1 MNNKKNK
8 NKHKLSKI
16 NLILGLI
23 LLVVVF
29 LIILLFSYAHFKV
42 NTNNNATA
50 STVQTDF
57 ACLDV
62 SFNQTGAINLNK
74 NYPVTDA
81 YALANFT
88 PITATIT
95 NNCSS
100 EQVNYVLSLSSIYL
114 KADNYDTS
122 YIPDSKIRVKALK
135 QVGTNTESTLKDT
148 RYLSELSTLDST
160 SKSYK
165 YISSFYNTDSN
176 FTNYSLKNTYQVDS
190 STIEANSTV
199 TYKIYLWI
207 DYYEG
212 APGRTS
218 NEEYNNSTQ
227 GLKFKVS
234 SAVTLN
240 IKEDYKFDSLST
252 LAQNLVNSGW
262 LWQSNLEGDG
272 YRYIGS
278 GNATASTSPKN
289 FICFGTADKD
299 TCTAN
304 PSTYMYRIIGVFAD
318 ENGDNHV
325 KLIKYTQLGAY
336 AWNDDDETDI
346 DWANSDLYKGLN
358 GSYFLT
364 NKTYSYMQDNTWL
377 SKITNW
383 KWTAVNTLT
392 SGEDTDYFY
401 RSPSQIYL
409 HEMNRSTKPSTI
421 GEWTT
426 PTAKIG
432 LMSMSDYALSLG
444 STALAMTYSTNVNRS
459 TLKTG
464 WLHQSNNDTTA
475 STDEWTISRY
485 GSIDGDL
492 GAWFVAAD
500 GYASYTYVNNGSG
513 SRAVFY
519 LESDIEGEGIGSIT
533 DPYILQ

>member
-1 MNNKKNK
+1 VNNKKKK

-42 NTNNNATA
+42 NINNNATA

-88 PITATIT
+88 PITATVT

-114 KADNYDTS
+114 KTDNYDTS

-240 IKEDYKFDSLST
+240 IKED
-252 LAQNLVNSGW
+252 
-262 LWQSNLEGDG
+262 
-272 YRYIGS
+272 
-278 GNATASTSPKN
+278 
-289 FICFGTADKD
+289 
-299 TCTAN
+299 
-304 PSTYMYRIIGVFAD
+304 
-318 ENGDNHV
+318 
-325 KLIKYTQLGAY
+325 
-336 AWNDDDETDI
+336 
-346 DWANSDLYKGLN
+346 
-358 GSYFLT
+358 
-364 NKTYSYMQDNTWL
+364 
-377 SKITNW
+377 
-383 KWTAVNTLT
+383 
-392 SGEDTDYFY
+392 
-401 RSPSQIYL
+401 
-409 HEMNRSTKPSTI
+409 
-421 GEWTT
+421 
-426 PTAKIG
+426 
-432 LMSMSDYALSLG
+432 
-444 STALAMTYSTNVNRS
+444 
-459 TLKTG
+459 
-464 WLHQSNNDTTA
+464 
-475 STDEWTISRY
+475 
-485 GSIDGDL
+485 
-492 GAWFVAAD
+492 
-500 GYASYTYVNNGSG
+500 
-513 SRAVFY
+513 
-519 LESDIEGEGIGSIT
+519 
-533 DPYILQ
+533 